1 MDRDPPIS
9 SPALDDAV
17 EELLVESLEAWRVE
31 GDVARETD
39 GGLLVTAGEKHL
51 RISRAPADLPF
62 RWMVAD
68 GERTRGATSIAG
80 LLRNVRAAVDPGYR
94 PVQLRIA
101 PLPLVPS

>member
-1 MDRDPPIS
+1 MTLGS
-9 SPALDDAV
+9 
-17 EELLVESLEAWRVE
+17 SLELTVSRLLACSLAAWHV
-31 GDVARETD
+31 GGVVSREAD
-39 GGLLVTAGEKHL
+39 GALLIAAGERRL

-94 PVQLRIA
+94 PVRLRIA